1 MKFEVT
7 TEVSIDVE
15 DFVGQIL
22 CNFVDYVYDLN
33 YENEYIMLSSE
44 QKTKLKIA
52 IFEKAIETLKE
63 KEEED

>member
-1 MKFEVT
+1 MNF
-7 TEVSIDVE
+7 EVSIDVE

-22 CNFVDYVYDLN
+22 CNFDDYVYDLN
-33 YENEYIMLSSE
+33 YENEYTVLSSE

-52 IFEKAIETLKE
+52 IFEKAIETLK

>member
-1 MKFEVT
+1 MNFEVT

-22 CNFVDYVYDLN
+22 CNFDDYVYGLD
-33 YENEYIMLSSE
+33 YENEYEVLSSK

-52 IFEKAIETLKE
+52 IFEKAIETLK

>member
-15 DFVGQIL
+15 DFVGKIL
-22 CNFVDYVYDLN
+22 CNFDDYVYDIG
-33 YENEYIMLSSE
+33 YENEYAMLSSE

-63 KEEED
+63 EEED